1 MKHNDGN
8 EETLR
13 SQAEELGT
21 ELTPEA
27 EGRLLAYEQ
36 LLRER
41 GVDLGVVSA
50 NDAPRL
56 RSRHILD
63 SLRAMGTIRP
73 QDSDAYDLGSG
84 GGLPGVVIA
93 AALPFL
99 EVTLVETR
107 RRRAAFLELV
117 IERLE
122 LQNASVLASRIEDL
136 TWPVDVCF
144 ARALA
149 PAAESWALAGRLLR
163 PGGRLVYFAG
173 DEVDRALVVPEGA
186 QIEVRETPVLE
197 SAGPLVIMT
206 RQ

>member
-1 MKHNDGN
+1 MTR

-13 SQAEELGT
+13 SQAEALGT
-21 ELTPEA
+21 GLTPEA
-27 EGRLLAYEQ
+27 EERLLEYEQ

-41 GVDLGVVSA
+41 GVGLGVVSK

-56 RSRHILD
+56 RWRHTLD
-63 SLRAMGTIRP
+63 SLRAVRTIRP
-73 QDSDAYDLGSG
+73 RDTDAYDLGSG

-93 AALPFL
+93 TALPRL
-99 EVTLVETR
+99 EVTLVEAR

-122 LQNASVLASRIEDL
+122 LQNASVLASRIQDL
-136 TWPVDVCF
+136 TRPVDVCF

-173 DEVDRALVVPEGA
+173 DGVDRATAVPEGV

-197 SAGPLVIMT
+197 SAGALVIMT